1 MRNFGD
7 ESTAIFYHHRA
18 MEDIQ
23 EFILRGLIMNKKM
36 TASFIVGL
44 VISAAALYFAFRNVP
59 VSDLFKYLASIN
71 YLWVLPALIP
81 VMLSFYLR
89 AVRWQIILTS
99 TKKITIGRA
108 FHPMMIGFMINCV
121 LPGRLGEIARPIILQ
136 KKDKVPFTT
145 GLATVA
151 AERIF
156 DICLLLLLFII
167 TISAIQIRPDIN
179 VAFGKYHLNRVTLD
193 IIFGTMLKLGVVLIA
208 GIILVTIGSVREL
221 IYRIIRFLPN
231 LVFFAG
237 RKAKNAILQKL
248 CEPLIGIIEN
258 IAGGFGMIRYPKKI
272 IICSLLSLL
281 IWGLAAFSYY
291 LFSLGS
297 PGINLT
303 FFELSVVMVIIC
315 FFISLPSVPGWWGL
329 WEAAGV
335 FGMSLFGVSAK
346 EAAGFTLANHAL
358 QIFPVIIAGLVS
370 AMILSVNIRHLS
382 FADRGHRHPL
392 PIVEPD

>member
-1 MRNFGD
+1 
-7 ESTAIFYHHRA
+7 
-18 MEDIQ
+18 
-23 EFILRGLIMNKKM
+23 MNKKM
-36 TASFIVGL
+36 TISFIVGL

-71 YLWVLPALIP
+71 YLWVLPSLVL

-99 TKKITIGRA
+99 TRKITIGRA
-108 FHPMMIGFMINCV
+108 FLPMMIGFMINCV

-136 KKDKVPFTT
+136 KKEKVPFTT

-151 AERIF
+151 AERMF
-156 DICLLLLLFII
+156 DICLLLLLFIV
-167 TISAIQIRPDIN
+167 TIGTVQISPDVN
-179 VAFGKYHLNRVTLD
+179 VAFGKYHLNRATLD
-193 IIFGTMLKLGVVLIA
+193 IIFGTMLKLGAVLIV
-208 GIILVTIGSVREL
+208 GIILITIGKVREFF
-221 IYRIIRFLPN
+221 YRIIRFIPN
-231 LVFFAG
+231 LFFFV
-237 RKAKNAILQKL
+237 RQKIKITIQEKF
-248 CEPLIGIIEN
+248 CIPLIGIIEN
-258 IAGGFGMIRYPKKI
+258 VAQGFALIRYPKKI
-272 IICSLLSLL
+272 ILCSILSLL
-281 IWGLAAFSYY
+281 IWGLLAFSYF

-335 FGMSLFGVSAK
+335 FAMSLFGVSAK

-358 QIFPVIIAGLVS
+358 QIFPIIIVGLVS
-370 AMILSVNIRHLS
+370 AMILSVNIRKIS
-382 FADRGHRHPL
+382 FDGGEEYQHQPST
-392 PIVEPD
+392 VKPD

>member
-1 MRNFGD
+1 
-7 ESTAIFYHHRA
+7 
-18 MEDIQ
+18 
-23 EFILRGLIMNKKM
+23 MNKKM
-36 TASFIVGL
+36 TISFIVGL

-71 YLWVLPALIP
+71 YLWVLPSLIL

-89 AVRWQIILTS
+89 AIRWQIILAS

-136 KKDKVPFTT
+136 KKEKVPFTT

-151 AERIF
+151 AERMF
-156 DICLLLLLFII
+156 DICLLLLLFIV
-167 TISAIQIRPDIN
+167 TVSAIEIRPDVN
-179 VAFGKYHLNRVTLD
+179 ETFLNYQLNRETLD
-193 IIFGTMLKLGVVLIA
+193 IIFGSMLKLGIVLIV
-208 GIILVTIGSVREL
+208 GIILITIGKVRDFF
-221 IYRIIRFLPN
+221 YGVIRFLPN
-231 LVFFAG
+231 LAFFVG
-237 RKAKNAILQKL
+237 PNIKKSIHRKF
-248 CEPLIGIIEN
+248 CEPLIGIIES
-258 IAGGFGMIRYPKKI
+258 IAQGFALIRYPKKLI
-272 IICSLLSLL
+272 LCSILSVL

-291 LFSLGS
+291 VFSIGC

-335 FGMSLFGVSAK
+335 FAMSLFGVSAK

-358 QIFPVIIAGLVS
+358 QIFPVIIVGVVS
-370 AMILSVNIRHLS
+370 AMILSVNIRHMS
-382 FADRGHRHPL
+382 FEDREHRHPL
-392 PIVEPD
+392 PVAKPD